1 MKQRRRSQE
10 KAREKAIEREVLFGI
25 LPVLPEERRY
35 GFLDAVLI
43 LSSYCIATWS
53 YTQGAYLASLVG
65 FRQLL
70 IGAFAGALFMLLLYQ
85 LPVILSVRYGDR
97 KSVV

>member
-25 LPVLPEERRY
+25 FPVLPEERRY

-43 LSSYCIATWS
+43 LSGYCIATWS

-65 FRQLL
+65 FR
-70 IGAFAGALFMLLLYQ
+70 
-85 LPVILSVRYGDR
+85 
-97 KSVV
+97 